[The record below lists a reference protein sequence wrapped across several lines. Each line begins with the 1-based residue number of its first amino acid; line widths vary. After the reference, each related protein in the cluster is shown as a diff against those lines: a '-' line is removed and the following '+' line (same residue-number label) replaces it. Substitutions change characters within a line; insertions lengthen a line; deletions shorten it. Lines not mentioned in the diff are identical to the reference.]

1 MFGQEFDLVM
11 HALNWHEDRATFH
24 DATGRLPSVPAVWTD
39 LISEDPF
46 NAMAAGRAAFR
57 VRELL
62 DLAQMI
68 RRLKS

>member
-1 MFGQEFDLVM
+1 M
-11 HALNWHEDRATFH
+11 HGLNWREDRATFH
-24 DATGRLPSVPAVWTD
+24 DATGRLCSVPAAWTD

-46 NAMAAGRAAFR
+46 NALAAGRAEFR

-68 RRLKS
+68 TRLMS